1 MNELEPKIETVLFL
15 SGGPVALKKIAG
27 IVESS
32 EEDVLAAIKTLKER
46 LDSSSSGLRVIEVDG
61 AFQLVTDPR
70 LASLAQKMVK
80 DELAEDLTPAALET
94 LSLIAYIGPVAKS
107 AIEYIRGV
115 NSSFTIRNLLI
126 RGLIERSVHP
136 QKTNTYLYRP
146 SADLIRHLGIS
157 SVEELPDFDKF
168 KELKK
173 NLEKNEA

>member
-1 MNELEPKIETVLFL
+1 MNELESKIEAILFM
-15 SGGPVALKKIAG
+15 SGALVSIKKMSG
-27 IVESS
+27 IIGASVDDIEKSVK
-32 EEDVLAAIKTLKER
+32 ELKNRLA
-46 LDSSSSGLRVIEVDG
+46 SSSGLRVIEIDG
-61 AFQLVTDPR
+61 SFQLVTDPE
-70 LASLAQKMVK
+70 LAPLMQKMVK
-80 DELAEDLTPAALET
+80 DEMVEDITPAALET

-126 RGLIERSVHP
+126 RGLIERSIHP
-136 QKTNTYLYRP
+136 QKANTYLYRP
-146 SADLIRHLGIS
+146 SADLIRHLGLS